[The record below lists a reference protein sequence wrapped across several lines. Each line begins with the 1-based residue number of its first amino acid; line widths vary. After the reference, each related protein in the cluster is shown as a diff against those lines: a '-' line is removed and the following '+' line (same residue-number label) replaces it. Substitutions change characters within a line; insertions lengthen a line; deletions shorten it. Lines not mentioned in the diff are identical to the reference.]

1 MFNHLSAALTLL
13 PRRLL
18 SSSLTT
24 LSGTCR
30 LFSRM
35 EPAVV
40 RCLPAE
46 PKLTISFS
54 LDGSHK
60 HMLREKSEPLGKVLA
75 RISNGIVKS
84 QGKAKKSK
92 KNRVQQPSETQ
103 ESPVVKLYFHG
114 DEVAATVLNSEA
126 WQDGAMLQV
135 GDVKYSVH
143 RNPPTFTTAELPVSL
158 LAGFPAC
165 PKLEIEFGNL
175 QDCELTWYKE
185 NEPSTRY
192 LHKNRSR
199 HFYPKPLTEHTE
211 NQISN

>member
-18 SSSLTT
+18 SSSLRT
-24 LSGTCR
+24 LTGACR
-30 LFSRM
+30 LLSRM

-40 RCLPAE
+40 RCLPEE

-60 HMLREKSEPLGKVLA
+60 HMLRDQDEPLGKVLA

-92 KNRVQQPSETQ
+92 KNRVQQPSGTP
-103 ESPVVKLYFHG
+103 ESPAVKLYFDG
-114 DEVAATVLNSEA
+114 DEVPDTVPNSEA
-126 WQDGAMLQV
+126 WQDGAVLQV
-135 GDVKYSVH
+135 GDVKYSVQ

-158 LAGFPAC
+158 LAAFPVC
-165 PKLEIEFGNL
+165 PNLEVEFGNL
-175 QDCELTWYKE
+175 QDCEFTWYKE
-185 NEPSTRY
+185 NERNTRY
-192 LHKNRSR
+192 LQR
-199 HFYPKPLTEHTE
+199 E
-211 NQISN
+211 NGSMSEFD